1 MEKAEDN
8 IIQEEKNSS
17 ASEGNPFGSDDEEE
31 SNEDIQL
38 KISDDEKDRKEKLN
52 EHCARVDEIC
62 KELEKTEIKETK
74 NEPDNGNPFG
84 SDDDDEEVVEKPN
97 ESTNP
102 FGDDS
107 DDDADVTKNSGDIGN
122 STNPFGSDDDE
133 DDQKDSTSPPG
144 NPFGD
149 FEEEED
155 DKNPFAAKAAPPKR
169 PPPPKISPIK
179 PTRKKKQA
187 PPPPTDVPP
196 VSGGSRPKRP
206 PPPKPKTKAAPGF
219 GHPLIKRNVEN
230 DEENLKIEMEKVEHE
245 IIELEKNAAKLEDM
259 LRFNSEDSNWKKVKN
274 VVSMLVNN
282 FYIGWRS
289 YGRVDDHCKTKE

>member
-1 MEKAEDN
+1 MDKVEDTT
-8 IIQEEKNSS
+8 IDEEKNSS
-17 ASEGNPFGSDDEEE
+17 ASEGNPFGSDEDEEE

-38 KISDDEKDRKEKLN
+38 KISEDEKDRKEKLN

-62 KELEKTEIKETK
+62 KDLETKTDIKEPT

-84 SDDDDEEVVEKPN
+84 SDDDDEDEEVEKPN

-107 DDDADVTKNSGDIGN
+107 DDDGDVKENKGDVGN

-133 DDQKDSTSPPG
+133 EDQKDSESPPG

-155 DKNPFAAKAAPPKR
+155 DKNPFAAKAPPPKR

-230 DEENLKIEMEKVEHE
+230 DEENLKIQMEKVENE
-245 IIELEKNAAKLEDM
+245 ILELEKNAAKLEDM
-259 LRFNSEDSNWKKVKN
+259 LRFNSEDSNWKKVMVRIKER
-274 VVSMLVNN
+274 VRN
-282 FYIGWRS
+282 FNLGRRS
-289 YGRVDDHCKTKE
+289 YG

>member
-1 MEKAEDN
+1 MEKTEDN

-17 ASEGNPFGSDDEEE
+17 ASEGNPFGSDDEEEE

-62 KELEKTEIKETK
+62 KELEKTETK

-84 SDDDDEEVVEKPN
+84 SDDDEEIVEKPN

-133 DDQKDSTSPPG
+133 DDQKDSESPPG

-259 LRFNSEDSNWKKVKN
+259 LRFNSEDSNWKKVSEK
-274 VVSMLVNN
+274 
-282 FYIGWRS
+282 FHR
-289 YGRVDDHCKTKE
+289 T